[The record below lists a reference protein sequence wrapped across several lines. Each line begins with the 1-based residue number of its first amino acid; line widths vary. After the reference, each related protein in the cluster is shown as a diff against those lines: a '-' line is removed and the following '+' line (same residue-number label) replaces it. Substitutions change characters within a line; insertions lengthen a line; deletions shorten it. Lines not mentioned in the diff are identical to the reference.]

1 MRQIHLFCRQGNC
14 GILIKV
20 FFLRFFY
27 IVSNWENPFSDFFI
41 LHYNSIL
48 FYVAIWINFLKHCT
62 IKYTYKL
69 YFYIVASIFSQLIS
83 LIQKS
88 YIIMVL
94 YPNHDFFSKEIGIE
108 NMRYPYT
115 QQPTPSNLNKILY
128 TFKNF
133 FLFKN

>member
-1 MRQIHLFCRQGNC
+1 MRQTYLFCKQGNC

-20 FFLRFFY
+20 FFLSFLF
-27 IVSNWENPFSDFFI
+27 IVSNSENPFSNFFI

-48 FYVAIWINFLKHCT
+48 VYIAIWINFLKHFT

-69 YFYIVASIFSQLIS
+69 YFYTVVSIFSQLIS

-94 YPNHDFFSKEIGIE
+94 YPNHDFFPKEIGIE
-108 NMRYPYT
+108 NMRNPYT
-115 QQPTPSNLNKILY
+115 QQPTPSNLNKVLY
-128 TFKNF
+128 MFNNF